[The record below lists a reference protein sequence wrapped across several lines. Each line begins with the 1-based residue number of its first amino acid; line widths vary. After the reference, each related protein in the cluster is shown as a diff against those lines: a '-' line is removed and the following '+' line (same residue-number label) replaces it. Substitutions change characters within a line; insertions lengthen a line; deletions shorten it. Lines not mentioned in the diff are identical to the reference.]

1 MPVERQGRCSR
12 TRKRFSPADFK
23 VFPLSLPSHLG
34 QLVNGGRRTA
44 FTKHQWTA
52 KISKRETNAPAAR
65 HNTAHLHHWNQRHQ
79 FAALRTAEINRF
91 VAIGLGQDLGPSG
104 AVKETA
110 LGMGKDKAIPIRIEK
125 GVDEF
130 YIHS

>member
-52 KISKRETNAPAAR
+52 KIGKREANAPAAR
-65 HNTAHLHHWNQRHQ
+65 QQTAYLHHWNQRDQ
-79 FAALRTAEINRF
+79 LAALRTLEIDRF
-91 VAIGLGQDLGPSG
+91 VAIGLGQHFGPSS
-104 AVKETA
+104 AVRESVV
-110 LGMGKDKAIPIRIEK
+110 GMRKDKAIPFRIEK
-125 GVDEF
+125 
-130 YIHS
+130 